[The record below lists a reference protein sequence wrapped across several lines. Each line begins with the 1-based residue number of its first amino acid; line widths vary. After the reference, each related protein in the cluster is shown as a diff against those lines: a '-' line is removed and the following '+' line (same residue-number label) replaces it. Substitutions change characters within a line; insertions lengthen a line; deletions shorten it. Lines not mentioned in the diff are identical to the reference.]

1 MKKTEVQVDC
11 SKTGRRGKKR
21 KRGRGREAKERGAPP
36 LYLTIHTTFNP
47 AMRYARRM
55 NERENTGT
63 HINHTKRKG
72 EEEDDEKEEEGE
84 EENCYGSRNKQGF
97 VLACPSILNLLPAFP
112 EQTKNSDIQYE
123 RLSFSPLWFPSN
135 FKRTHDVCFHENVC
149 DGTSSVFGGWG

>member
-21 KRGRGREAKERGAPP
+21 KRGRGREAKERGAPL

-47 AMRYARRM
+47 AMRYACRM

-84 EENCYGSRNKQGF
+84 EENCYGSRNKQGC

-112 EQTKNSDIQYE
+112 AAAAAAAGIDNKYNQNTLSRDHKQTKNSDMQY
-123 RLSFSPLWFPSN
+123 
-135 FKRTHDVCFHENVC
+135 
-149 DGTSSVFGGWG
+149 